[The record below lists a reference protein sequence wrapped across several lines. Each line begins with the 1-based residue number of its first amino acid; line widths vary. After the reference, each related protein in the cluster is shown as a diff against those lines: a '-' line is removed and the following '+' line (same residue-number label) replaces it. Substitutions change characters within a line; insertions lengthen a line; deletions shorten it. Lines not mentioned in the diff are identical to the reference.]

1 MSYPCLAG
9 ESSRDFWPGQEDLRR
24 FLRLPV
30 RREYRLDDLGPGV
43 VVTVIGDQPR
53 QAQAGPR
60 LDVRALITF
69 FALAYAL
76 SWSWVFPI
84 AAAHLAVLRGQTWPT
99 HYPALFGP
107 AIAAI
112 VVTMLTMG
120 RPGIRDLLARMVR
133 WRVPLRW
140 WLAALS
146 PAAFL
151 GLALIAT
158 AAAGKALPSTADFGR
173 FSGIPAIG
181 LAGVLLFIVLG
192 ALGEETGWRG
202 YALPQLQRRFSP
214 LISSLILAVLWFGWH
229 LPQFFVITTYRDSS
243 PVQYVGMLL
252 GLICG
257 AVILTWLYNRSGG
270 SILLVAVW
278 HGLYNIASGT
288 QAATGVLAGVITTL
302 VMIQGVVLIVLDLQA
317 RRRGR
322 PSILGPAEPE
332 QLPDSAIIGTSS
344 AP

>member
-1 MSYPCLAG
+1 M
-9 ESSRDFWPGQEDLRR
+9 
-24 FLRLPV
+24 
-30 RREYRLDDLGPGV
+30 
-43 VVTVIGDQPR
+43 TVIGDQPR
-53 QAQAGPR
+53 QAHAGPR
-60 LDVRALITF
+60 LDVRALVAF

-76 SWSWVFPI
+76 SWSWVFPL
-84 AAAHLAVLRGQTWPT
+84 AAAHLVVLRGQTWPT

-107 AIAAI
+107 AIAAV
-112 VVTMLTMG
+112 VVTMWAMG
-120 RPGIRDLLARMVR
+120 RQGMRDLLARVAR

-140 WLAALS
+140 WLAALT

-151 GLALIAT
+151 GLALIAM
-158 AAAGKALPSTADFGR
+158 AGAGKSLPSAADFGR
-173 FSGIPAIG
+173 FSGIPAVG

-192 ALGEETGWRG
+192 AMGEETGWRG

-229 LPQFFVITTYRDSS
+229 LPQFFVISTYRDSS

-252 GLICG
+252 GLTCG

-278 HGLYNIASGT
+278 HGLYNFMSGT
-288 QAATGVLAGVITTL
+288 QAATGLLATVITTL
-302 VMIQGVVLIVLDLQA
+302 VMIQGVVLIILDLRA

-322 PSILGPAEPE
+322 PSVLRPA
-332 QLPDSAIIGTSS
+332 
-344 AP
+344 